1 MENLEQ
7 SVEQTSEESI
17 MLEQA
22 YADAKA
28 MQEES
33 NLPEEVE
40 EESTVEEDLSE
51 SEEIVPGENKLD
63 NLFSEPIILKDR
75 KLEIPVNNMDELIS
89 LAQKGLNYTQKTQQ
103 LSSQKNT
110 VDYLGKHNINMEDLE
125 ALAAIKNG
133 DKEAIGYLAKNNKID
148 IYDVDSTAT
157 FNPSD
162 NVKYYEPT
170 DVDLVAQDILQNE
183 QVSQQI
189 TEWVSNDVLPNEF
202 LGLLRTDARALQAF
216 AEDVDSGIAQRI
228 LPVAVKNY
236 AINKGNFLDS
246 YIGAA
251 RYLQAQ
257 VVPEVKN
264 ASTSDK
270 AKVSISSGRQSSAT
284 IDDDGDIYENNISN
298 AELMRRIQIQAD
310 KLRNSKG

>member
-33 NLPEEVE
+33 ILPEEVE

>member
-1 MENLEQ
+1 
-7 SVEQTSEESI
+7 
-17 MLEQA
+17 
-22 YADAKA
+22 
-28 MQEES
+28 
-33 NLPEEVE
+33 
-40 EESTVEEDLSE
+40 
-51 SEEIVPGENKLD
+51 
-63 NLFSEPIILKDR
+63 
-75 KLEIPVNNMDELIS
+75 MDELIS

-251 RYLQAQ
+251 RHLQAQ
-257 VVPEVKN
+257 AVPEVKN